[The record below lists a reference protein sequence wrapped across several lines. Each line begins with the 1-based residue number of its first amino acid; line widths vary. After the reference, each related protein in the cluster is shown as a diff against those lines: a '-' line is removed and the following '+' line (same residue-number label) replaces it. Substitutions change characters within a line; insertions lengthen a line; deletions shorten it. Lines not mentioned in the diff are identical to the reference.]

1 MQELSAAVHAAV
13 STELEA
19 AKRCV
24 RAMDARIQALRQPRS
39 QHKAATGELAKVRKV
54 RKKRKKPDEL

>member
-1 MQELSAAVHAAV
+1 MHAAV

-24 RAMDARIQALRQPRS
+24 RAMDARIQTLRQQRS
-39 QHKAATGELAKVRKV
+39 QHKATTGEPVKVRKV
-54 RKKRKKPDEL
+54 RKKRTKKPEL

>member
-1 MQELSAAVHAAV
+1 MHAAV

-39 QHKAATGELAKVRKV
+39 QHKAATGEPVKARKV
-54 RKKRKKPDEL
+54 RKKRAKRPEL

>member
-1 MQELSAAVHAAV
+1 MHAAV

-39 QHKAATGELAKVRKV
+39 QHEAATGEPAKVRKV